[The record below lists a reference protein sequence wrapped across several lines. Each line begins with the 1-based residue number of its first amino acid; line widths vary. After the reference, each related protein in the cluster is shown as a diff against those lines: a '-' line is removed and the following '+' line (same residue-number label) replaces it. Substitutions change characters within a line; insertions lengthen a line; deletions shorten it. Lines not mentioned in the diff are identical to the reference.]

1 MAVAASSRLRARAV
15 SDRDEIA
22 AFLRRD
28 RIYAAYALGDLD
40 GPNRARVAWAMAH
53 DDAGSPTALAMH
65 HEGLVPQ
72 PLFLMGAPD
81 GCRAILDS
89 VIKPR
94 DAYLQATELHE
105 AALTDLY
112 ELDAPVVMLRMA
124 VDRRTF
130 EPFAGPAERLTALD
144 VDDLN
149 RLYQLGYR
157 AGFPPSVV
165 EDGVYYGVRVRG
177 RLVSAAGTHAI
188 NPREEIAVVGN
199 VMTHVDFRGHDFAK
213 MVTSAVTG
221 ELLDRATDVALNVHA
236 DNDPAVAAYARLGY
250 RTHCQLIERLARRR
264 AGGWG
269 LMRPIRE
276 AMRFPWP
283 REPK

>member
-15 SDRDEIA
+15 SDRGEIA

-28 RIYAAYALGDLD
+28 RVYAAYALGDLD

-53 DDAGSPTALAMH
+53 DDAGRATALAMH

-72 PLFLMGAPD
+72 PLFLMGDPD

-105 AALTDLY
+105 AALADLY
-112 ELDAPVVMLRMA
+112 ELDAPVVMLRMV

-130 EPFAGPAERLTALD
+130 TPFAGPAERLTALD

-250 RTHCQLIERLARRR
+250 RTHCELIERLARRR

>member
-15 SDRDEIA
+15 SDRGEIA